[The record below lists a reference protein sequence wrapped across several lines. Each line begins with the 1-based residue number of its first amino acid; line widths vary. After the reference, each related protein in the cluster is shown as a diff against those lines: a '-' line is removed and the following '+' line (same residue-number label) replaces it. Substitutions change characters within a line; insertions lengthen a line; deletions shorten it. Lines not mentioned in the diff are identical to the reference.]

1 MTPRNRA
8 VVVGAGMSGLVS
20 AIRLRQ
26 AGMDVILVTKGI
38 GGIQLGQGTVDVLGY
53 VPERVLDDPLAAV
66 TAYGQAHPDHPYAT
80 LTAEDVRAGAEFL
93 RELLPDT
100 FVGDLSRNYLLP
112 TAIGALRPTALPQAT
127 MVEGEC
133 TPGKKMVF
141 VGLRQLKDFWP
152 ELIAGNVARTE
163 LPGGGRV
170 ATRAAWLDLPAR
182 PNEVDSTPL
191 YYARAMDDPAYRRRF
206 VDALKRVVE
215 PDETV
220 GLPGV
225 LGLADPGAFADI
237 STQLGQ
243 PVFEI
248 STIPPSVPGM
258 RINDALTRLAK
269 SLRIRVVLGSPVLGA
284 TTDGTRITSLTVG
297 TTGRPTEYAAER
309 FVFAPGGFESG
320 GVEMDSW
327 MKVSEPTLGLP
338 LWIPEGDL
346 VLADHSAEQPLFTV
360 GVRTDHDMRVLD
372 ANGNVVHDNLH
383 VAGGILAGASRWR
396 EKSGDGIALASAVRA
411 ADSILESVANLQGAS
426 NA

>member
-1 MTPRNRA
+1 MTPQSRA
-8 VVVGAGMSGLVS
+8 VVVGAGMSGLIS

-26 AGMDVILVTKGI
+26 AGMDVTLVTKGI

-53 VPERVLDDPLAAV
+53 VPERVLEDPLAAV
-66 TAYGQAHPDHPYAT
+66 TAYGLTHPHHPYAT
-80 LTAEDVRAGAEFL
+80 LSADDVRAGAEFL
-93 RELLPDT
+93 RELLPDI

-112 TAIGALRPTALPQAT
+112 TAIGALRPTALPQAS

-133 TPGKKMVF
+133 TPNKKMVF

-170 ATRAAWLDLPAR
+170 STRAAWLDLPAR

-191 YYARAMDDPAYRRRF
+191 YYARAMDDPAYRKRF
-206 VDALKRVVE
+206 VEALKRVIE
-215 PDETV
+215 PGETV

-237 STQLGQ
+237 TAQLGQ

-258 RINDALTRLAK
+258 RINDALTWIAK
-269 SLRIRVVLGSPVLGA
+269 RARVKIVLGSPVLRA
-284 TTDGTRITSLTVG
+284 NSDGKRITSLTVG
-297 TTGRPTEYAAER
+297 TTGRPTDYAAEH

-320 GVEMDSW
+320 GIELDSY

-338 LWIPEGDL
+338 LWKPEGDL
-346 VLADHSAEQPLFTV
+346 VLADHSAEQPLFSV
-360 GVRTDHDMRVLD
+360 GVRFDPDMRVLD
-372 ANGNVVHDNLH
+372 ASGEVVHENLH

-396 EKSGDGIALASAVRA
+396 EKSGDGIALAGAVRA
-411 ADSILESVANLQGAS
+411 ADAILESAHNLEGAHH
-426 NA
+426 A

>member
-1 MTPRNRA
+1 MNLHSRA

-26 AGMDVILVTKGI
+26 AGMDVTLVTKGI

-66 TAYGQAHPDHPYAT
+66 TAYGQTHPDHPYAT
-80 LTAEDVRAGAEFL
+80 LSADDVRVGAEFL
-93 RELLPDT
+93 RELLPDI

-112 TAIGALRPTALPQAT
+112 TAIGALRPTALPHAS

-133 TPGKKMVF
+133 TPGKKIVF

-170 ATRAAWLDLPAR
+170 SARAAWLDLPAR
-182 PNEVDSTPL
+182 EGEMDSTPL
-191 YYARAMDDPAYRRRF
+191 YYARALDDPAYRKRF
-206 VDALKRVVE
+206 VAELKRVVE
-215 PDETV
+215 PGETV

-225 LGLADPGAFADI
+225 LGLADKGAFADI
-237 STQLGQ
+237 ATQLGQ

-258 RINDALTRLAK
+258 RLNDALTRLAK
-269 SLRIRVVLGSPVLGA
+269 DARVKIILGSPVLCA
-284 TTDGTRITSLTVG
+284 NSDGTRITSLTVG
-297 TTGRPTEYAAER
+297 TTGRPTDYAAEH

-320 GVEMDSW
+320 GIELDSY

-338 LWIPEGDL
+338 LRVPEGDL
-346 VLADHSAEQPLFTV
+346 VLADHSAEQPLFSV
-360 GVRTDHDMRVLD
+360 GVRFDRDMRVLD
-372 ANGNVVHDNLH
+372 AAGEIVHENLH

-396 EKSGDGIALASAVRA
+396 EKSGEGIALASAVRA
-411 ADSILESVANLQGAS
+411 ADAILESVQNLEGAH

>member
-1 MTPRNRA
+1 MSPINRA
-8 VVVGAGMSGLVS
+8 VVVGAGMSGLIS

-26 AGMDVILVTKGI
+26 AGMDVTLVTKGI

-66 TAYGQAHPDHPYAT
+66 TAYGQSHPDHPYAT
-80 LTAEDVRAGAEFL
+80 LSTDDVRAGAEFL
-93 RELLPDT
+93 RELLPGM

-112 TAIGALRPTALPQAT
+112 TAIGALRPTALPQAS

-182 PNEVDSTPL
+182 EGEVDSTPL
-191 YYARAMDDPAYRRRF
+191 YYARAMDDSAYRKRF
-206 VDALKRVVE
+206 VDALRKVVE
-215 PDETV
+215 PGETV

-225 LGLADPGAFADI
+225 LGLDDAGAYADI
-237 STQLGQ
+237 SAQLGQ

-258 RINDALTRLAK
+258 RINDTL
-269 SLRIRVVLGSPVLGA
+269 SRIARKARVRIVLGSPVLCGNS
-284 TTDGTRITSLTVG
+284 DGTRITSLTVG
-297 TTGRPTEYAAER
+297 TTGHPTDYAADH

-320 GVEMDSW
+320 GVELDSY
-327 MKVSEPTLGLP
+327 MKASEPTLGLP
-338 LWIPEGDL
+338 LWMPEGDL
-346 VLADHSAEQPLFTV
+346 VLADHSAEQPLFSV
-360 GVRTDHDMRVLD
+360 GVRFDSDMRVLD
-372 ANGNVVHDNLH
+372 AAGEVVHENLR

-411 ADSILESVANLQGAS
+411 ADAILESVQNLEGAHH
-426 NA
+426 A